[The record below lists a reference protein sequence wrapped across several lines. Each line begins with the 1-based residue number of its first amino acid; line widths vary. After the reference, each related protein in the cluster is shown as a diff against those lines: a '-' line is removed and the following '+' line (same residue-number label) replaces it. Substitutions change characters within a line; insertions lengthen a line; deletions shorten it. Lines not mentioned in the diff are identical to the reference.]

1 MKKGDMNMK
10 KMEETR
16 QELQEKI
23 EWKKRYIAHLMENIA
38 DYGNK
43 AFSEM
48 QEDNSS
54 WAFEYIETIESWTRE
69 IQNERQEI
77 TNLYQQ
83 IRLIDYLMKEGE

>member
-1 MKKGDMNMK
+1 MKR
-10 KMEETR
+10 MEETR
-16 QELQEKI
+16 QALQEKI
-23 EWKKRYIAHLMENIA
+23 ERKKRYIAHLMENIA

-69 IQNERQEI
+69 IQKERQEI